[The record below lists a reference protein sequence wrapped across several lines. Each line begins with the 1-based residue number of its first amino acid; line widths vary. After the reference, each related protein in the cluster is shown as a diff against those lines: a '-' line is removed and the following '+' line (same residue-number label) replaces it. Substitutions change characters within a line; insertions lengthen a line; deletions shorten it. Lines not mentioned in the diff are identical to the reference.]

1 MTKWFTFIPDDGTPV
16 FDSRNFKLFIKKIHR
31 PLMPPVSTNQ
41 IKAGNR
47 AGAYLQQNTFEPY
60 EIEVE
65 ILLMS
70 DTDELL
76 RKDLRALA
84 LALYRNKSGNLTFS
98 DERDVFLKARV
109 SGGFELDNFAA
120 MGEGSLTFLIGDPFA
135 YKITETQIAVPAGA
149 AEQLVFIDGYRTF
162 PRFQFTPKPA
172 AISTIRIDNATTGK
186 MMLLTA
192 DTAVFYDQTPY
203 IIDHEKNLVYRWSN
217 GERMMKW
224 VDITSDFFPL
234 EKGENRLTFTN
245 PTTYEVVINFRDR
258 FL

>member
-16 FDSRNFKLFIKKIHR
+16 FDSRNFNLFIKKIHR

-65 ILLMS
+65 IILMS
-70 DTDELL
+70 DTDGLL

-84 LALYRNKSGNLTFS
+84 LALYRNKSGSLTFS
-98 DERDVFLKARV
+98 DEQDVFIKARV

-135 YKITETQIAVPAGA
+135 YKKTETEFIIPPGA
-149 AEQLVFIDGYRTF
+149 ATAEVFVDGYKVF
-162 PRFQFTPKPA
+162 PKITFTPNPA
-172 AISTIRIDNATTGK
+172 SISTFRVDNTTTGK

-192 DTAVFYDQTPY
+192 GAAVFTIKRP
-203 IIDHEKNLVYRWSN
+203 
-217 GERMMKW
+217 M
-224 VDITSDFFPL
+224 
-234 EKGENRLTFTN
+234 
-245 PTTYEVVINFRDR
+245 
-258 FL
+258 